1 MTLGLDNW
9 SWKQINV
16 SFEAFLV
23 GNQGSWALRLKFWP
37 FFTSRSSQWP
47 PYWARSFRSI
57 SDSRDLEPVFAILLE
72 AKTSLDVAFKAQAF
86 NEGKFLSSY
95 FLQSSMST
103 AVNVGFSRPP
113 QLRRLSCFELSAKD
127 FLSAMSSRTLASND
141 LNCQPCLWIN
151 KSTSWQSLT
160 WAFLVWVFLVHL
172 SFFKASWASDYWYG
186 MYTY

>member
-1 MTLGLDNW
+1 MNFCMTKPGLSRSGQKAVFSLSIFRLGLT
-9 SWKQINV
+9 SV
-16 SFEAFLV
+16 
-23 GNQGSWALRLKFWP
+23 KFWP

-141 LNCQPCLWIN
+141 LNCQPCL
-151 KSTSWQSLT
+151 
-160 WAFLVWVFLVHL
+160 
-172 SFFKASWASDYWYG
+172 
-186 MYTY
+186 

>member
-1 MTLGLDNW
+1 MLTFVQESCRCRILMNFSMTKPGL
-9 SWKQINV
+9 SRSGQK
-16 SFEAFLV
+16 AFA
-23 GNQGSWALRLKFWP
+23 GPGGSWALRLKFWP

-95 FLQSSMST
+95 FLQSSTST

-113 QLRRLSCFELSAKD
+113 QLRRLSCFQLKI
-127 FLSAMSSRTLASND
+127 F
-141 LNCQPCLWIN
+141 
-151 KSTSWQSLT
+151 
-160 WAFLVWVFLVHL
+160 
-172 SFFKASWASDYWYG
+172 
-186 MYTY
+186 